1 MLRIK
6 NYHPLSVLLCF
17 LTIPTFFNILALNTI
32 KANSD
37 IYQDYHFHDSRSGNG
52 HLWRSNPS
60 SAEVFSRSLFN
71 SLDNKGSFKIKSQN
85 GKDSGNQKPLKN
97 TSQVE
102 HNDKDKKP
110 SIPDIFLQNSLEI
123 QCPPCEKVHCSP
135 RRPRH
140 LRCRGG
146 LVRGVCGCCP
156 VCAKQLDEACGG
168 HWNYLGTCDKGLICQ
183 AAELSHDFPIEA
195 ENDKNDLS
203 TPGKSRRKNRN
214 EPSSV
219 YEIRRRFREEYSSR
233 STQKSHANVTRKEI
247 NGWSLEGRC
256 VPGNIQPVI
265 LLICIDNIDSGRY
278 QYKVMQWSYKENVTC
293 N

>member
-1 MLRIK
+1 MFRKK
-6 NYHPLSVLLCF
+6 NFHLLLLLFCF
-17 LTIPTFFNILALNTI
+17 MTVPTFFNILALNTI

-37 IYQDYHFHDSRSGNG
+37 IYQDYQFHNSRSGNG

-85 GKDSGNQKPLKN
+85 ERDLGNQKPLKN
-97 TSQVE
+97 LSQVE
-102 HNDKDKKP
+102 RNDKNKKP
-110 SIPDIFLQNSLEI
+110 SISDIFLQNSVEI

-156 VCAKQLDEACGG
+156 VCAKQLDETCGG

-183 AAELSHDFPIEA
+183 AAELSHDLPTEA
-195 ENDKNDLS
+195 GNDKNDLS
-203 TPGKSRRKNRN
+203 TPGHHPGKSQRKNRN
-214 EPSSV
+214 EPSSI
-219 YEIRRRFREEYSSR
+219 YESQRRFGERYSSR
-233 STQKSHANVTRKEI
+233 STQTSHTNVTRKKM

-256 VPGNIQPVI
+256 VAGNMP
-265 LLICIDNIDSGRY
+265 LKTFY
-278 QYKVMQWSYKENVTC
+278 
-293 N
+293 